1 MQLIQIIGIGVVA
14 TSLII
19 ILRNQRPEI
28 ALLASIATGIIIFM
42 LMASKLTSIIELLG
56 SYADKAEIKP
66 VFFTT
71 VLKIT
76 GIAYI
81 AEFGADVCRDAGES
95 AIASKIELAGKITIV
110 ALAVPVI
117 TALLDLIIKV
127 MP

>member
-14 TSLII
+14 TALTI
-19 ILRNQRPEI
+19 ILRKQRPEF
-28 ALLASIATGIIIFM
+28 ALMASIATGIVIFM

-56 SYADKAEIKP
+56 TYADKAEIKP
-66 VFFTT
+66 AFFTT

-81 AEFGADVCRDAGES
+81 TEFGSDVCRDAGES
-95 AIASKIELAGKITIV
+95 AVASKIELAGKITIV

>member
-1 MQLIQIIGIGVVA
+1 MQLIQIIGIGLVA

-19 ILRNQRPEI
+19 ILRKQRPEF
-28 ALLASIATGIIIFM
+28 ALMASIATGSVIFM
-42 LMASKLTSIIELLG
+42 MVASRLASIIELLG
-56 SYADKAEIKP
+56 TYADKAEIKP

-71 VLKIT
+71 VLKVM

-81 AEFGADVCRDAGES
+81 TEFGSDICRDAGEN

-117 TALLDLIIKV
+117 TALLDMVIKI

>member
-1 MQLIQIIGIGVVA
+1 MQLIQVIGIGIVA
-14 TSLII
+14 TSII
-19 ILRNQRPEI
+19 IVLRIQRPEI
-28 ALLASIATGIIIFM
+28 ALLASIATGVIIFM
-42 LMASKLTSIIELLG
+42 LMISKLSSIIELLG
-56 SYADKAEIKP
+56 TYADKAEIKP
-66 VFFTT
+66 VYFTT

-81 AEFGADVCRDAGES
+81 AEFGADVCKDAGES
-95 AIASKIELAGKITIV
+95 AIASKIEFAGKVTIV